1 MEYVAPKVKLNLNFK
16 HIKFKSKTV
25 EAWAGANNN
34 NKKVIF
40 KSYSP
45 FTDCISE
52 IHNTKVDNAKDIDV
66 IMPINNL
73 IECSNN
79 Y

>member
-1 MEYVAPKVKLNLNFK
+1 MAPLVKLNLNFK
-16 HIKFKSKTV
+16 QIKFKSNTA
-25 EAWAGANNN
+25 EAWARANNN

-45 FTDCISE
+45 FTDCIRE
-52 IHNTKVDNAKDIDV
+52 IHNTKVDNAKDIDA

-73 IECSNN
+73 IEYSNN